1 MTVPLTIPVA
11 GDRATFLGAP
21 RCHDLAE
28 LDADVAVLGVAHGVP
43 YDPEHPSEPSA
54 EAVRTV
60 REQSLAFADASMHWD
75 FTFGGD
81 LFAGRDVRIADCGDV
96 AMVPG
101 DLVGNAARTTAAV
114 RAILKRGAFPLV
126 LGGDDSIPIPVL
138 RAWAGAA
145 PMCVVTIDA
154 HIDWREERFGIRDG
168 LSSNMRRASE
178 IDSVTAM
185 AQIGIRGGGSA
196 RREEVE
202 AAHAFGSV
210 IVTAAEVRRDGP
222 DAVLARIPPAE
233 RYYLTI
239 DVDGLDP
246 AVAPG
251 VLAATF
257 GGISY
262 EDANALVRGLA
273 AKGCVV
279 GFDIVEIVPGADVL
293 DRTSLVGARLA
304 LDMIA
309 ALAWTGQ
316 VGR

>member
-1 MTVPLTIPVA
+1 MTTPLTVPVA

-43 YDPEHPSEPSA
+43 YQPDAPYEPSA
-54 EAVRTV
+54 AAVRTV
-60 REQSLAFADASMHWD
+60 REQSLHFADAPAHWD
-75 FTFGGD
+75 FTFGGE
-81 LFAGRDVRIADCGDV
+81 LFNGREVRIADCGDV

-114 RAILKRGAFPLV
+114 RAILERGAFPLV

-138 RAWAGAA
+138 RAWTGAD
-145 PMCVVTIDA
+145 PLCVVTIDA

-178 IDSVTAM
+178 IDAVTAM

-202 AAHAFGSV
+202 AARAFGSV
-210 IVTAAEVRRDGP
+210 IVTAADLRRDGP
-222 DAVLARIPPAE
+222 DAVLARIPAAE
-233 RYYLTI
+233 RYVLSI
-239 DVDGLDP
+239 DIDGLDP
-246 AVAPG
+246 AIAPG
-251 VLAATF
+251 VIAPAF
-257 GGISY
+257 GGLSY
-262 EDANALVRGLA
+262 DEANALVRGLA
-273 AKGCVV
+273 AKGRLV
-279 GFDIVEIVPGADVL
+279 GFDVVEVVPETDVH
-293 DRTSLVGARLA
+293 DRTSLLAARLA
-304 LDMIA
+304 LDTIA
-309 ALAWTGQ
+309 ALAWSGQ